1 MSQRSYLRES
11 SYSFA
16 RICARLIG
24 VLFFR
29 LRCTGREHWP
39 LAGGGLVCANHQ
51 SYIDPVIVGL
61 CCDRRMNYLARE
73 SLFRFAP
80 FRWLIR
86 WFDAIPIRRE
96 GLGLDGLK
104 ETMRRVKRGEL
115 VLIFPEGTRTRDGS
129 LGTIQPGFCAIA
141 RRVKA
146 PLIPVGIQGAYEVW
160 PRDRALPRLSRI
172 RVHIG
177 RPIEPAEMEK
187 LDDEALMGE
196 LRRRLLESLQSH

>member
-1 MSQRSYLRES
+1 
-11 SYSFA
+11 
-16 RICARLIG
+16 
-24 VLFFR
+24 
-29 LRCTGREHWP
+29 
-39 LAGGGLVCANHQ
+39 
-51 SYIDPVIVGL
+51 
-61 CCDRRMNYLARE
+61 MNYLARE
-73 SLFRFAP
+73 TLFRFAP

-129 LGTIQPGFCAIA
+129 LGAIQPGFCAIA

-160 PRDRALPRLSRI
+160 PRDRALPRLARI

-177 RPIEPAEMEK
+177 RPIEPDEMQQ

-196 LRRRLLESLQSH
+196 LRRRLLEALQQGS